1 MPGVVAVFTA
11 DDLRIAPQAP
21 SGNVEG
27 ASGTLEGPFAREV
40 VARDTVRYVG
50 EPVAVVIADSL
61 AHGQDAA
68 EVVWPAVDALDAV
81 TDVEAAFA
89 DGAPLL
95 FPAHVSNIAHSFEQ
109 NWDADALVG
118 ADVIA
123 RARIV
128 QQRVAPVPM
137 ETNAI
142 AVVPEDGGGYT
153 IWCSTQVPFDV
164 RSDLAEL
171 LEVDKKQ
178 VADRGAR
185 RGRRLRREA
194 HRLPRVRGR
203 RRRGQGARASGPMG
217 RDAIGEH
224 AEPEP
229 RPGAGAARRDRRET
243 GRERG
248 GHARGAARR
257 HGRVSGRGVPPHDH
271 AGDARGRLHD
281 PRDRLTWLERGHE
294 RHAGQRHIAA
304 RADRRRRRWSS
315 ARWT

>member
-1 MPGVVAVFTA
+1 M
-11 DDLRIAPQAP
+11 
-21 SGNVEG
+21 
-27 ASGTLEGPFAREV
+27 EGPFAREV

-178 VADRGAR
+178 VRIVAPDVGGGFGAKLIVYPEFAVVAAAAKAL
-185 RGRRLRREA
+185 GR
-194 HRLPRVRGR
+194 P
-203 RRRGQGARASGPMG
+203 GPMG

-257 HGRVSGRGVPPHDH
+257 HGRVSGRGVPPHDD

-281 PRDRLTWLERGHE
+281 P
-294 RHAGQRHIAA
+294 A
-304 RADRRRRRWSS
+304 
-315 ARWT
+315 